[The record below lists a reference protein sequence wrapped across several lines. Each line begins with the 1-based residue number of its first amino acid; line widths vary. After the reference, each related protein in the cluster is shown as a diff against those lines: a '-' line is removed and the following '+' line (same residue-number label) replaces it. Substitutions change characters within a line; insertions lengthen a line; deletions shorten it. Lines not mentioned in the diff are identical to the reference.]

1 MLSSNDNEWIRAPH
15 SITEQSQDHDER
27 YIYIWFQTQMNM
39 HYDLTNTSFVL
50 LIQTGQSKQIIWEY
64 SCVVQL

>member
-1 MLSSNDNEWIRAPH
+1 
-15 SITEQSQDHDER
+15 
-27 YIYIWFQTQMNM
+27 M

-64 SCVVQL
+64 SVWYSYKENQEITETNLTRVITGTKKGWEKRMKRKGLQRD